1 VTTKSAFCL
10 TLIIL
15 AGCTRPPSAAVPLPT
30 PIATAE
36 SSLSLLNAVRTQK
49 DLDARLAA
57 YGNEPL
63 NPGTP
68 LQVAFEVA
76 MRRVPPPPLPVDSR
90 ATPVSAGTLVAS
102 MTPTATPVEQS
113 AATPTP
119 VAAPKPTATPKAG
132 TTPSST
138 PRSTPTPLHRINK
151 DVLAAYSKED
161 FTKMMDM
168 YAIRD
173 TDAVKQMVS
182 EGKVVGLRQGALVY
196 LESVDLLAGIAK
208 VRPKGSTITVWIPSA
223 FLD

>member
-1 VTTKSAFCL
+1 VTTKSALCL

-36 SSLSLLNAVRTQK
+36 SSLSLLNAVKTQK
-49 DLDARLAA
+49 DLDAWLAA

-68 LQVAFEVA
+68 LHVAFEAA
-76 MRRVPPPPLPVDSR
+76 MRRVPPPPLPVDTR
-90 ATPVSAGTLVAS
+90 PTPVSAGTLVAS
-102 MTPTATPVEQS
+102 MTPTATPVEQP
-113 AATPTP
+113 AATPTSM
-119 VAAPKPTATPKAG
+119 ATPKPTATPKAG

-161 FTKMMDM
+161 FSKMMDM
-168 YAIRD
+168 YAIQD

-208 VRPKGSTITVWIPSA
+208 VRLKGSTITVWIPSA

>member
-1 VTTKSAFCL
+1 MTTKSAFCL

-15 AGCTRPPSAAVPLPT
+15 AGCTRLPSGAVPLAT
-30 PIATAE
+30 PIAGAE
-36 SSLSLLNAVRTQK
+36 SSLSLLNAVKTQK
-49 DLDARLAA
+49 DLDASLAA

-68 LQVAFEVA
+68 LHVAFEA
-76 MRRVPPPPLPVDSR
+76 TRRPPPPPLPVDTHP
-90 ATPVSAGTLVAS
+90 TPVSAGTLVAS
-102 MTPTATPVEQS
+102 MTPTPTPVEQP
-113 AATPTP
+113 AATPNP
-119 VAAPKPTATPKAG
+119 VATPKPTATPKAV

-161 FTKMMDM
+161 FSKMMDM
-168 YAIRD
+168 YAIHD

-208 VRPKGSTITVWIPSA
+208 VRPKGSTATVWIPSA